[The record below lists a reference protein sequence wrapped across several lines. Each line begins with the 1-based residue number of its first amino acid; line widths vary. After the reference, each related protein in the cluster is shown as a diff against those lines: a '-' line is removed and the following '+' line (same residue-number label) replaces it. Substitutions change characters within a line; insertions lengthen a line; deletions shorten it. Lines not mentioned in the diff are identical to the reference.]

1 MILLV
6 IMEGIQIIN
15 TWWLDD
21 FINNHQKVI
30 VLFYSDTCSKCHFWI
45 KNLASLTD
53 EWTEDW
59 DPYVVAYNA
68 WEDIDIC
75 NKLNISSVPMLIAF
89 ENWEEIWRLDE
100 IQTNDFIKDYF
111 KRNEW
116 DNLSVRIDIESE
128 KA

>member
-15 TWWLDD
+15 TLWLDD

-45 KNLASLTD
+45 KNLVSLTD

-59 DPYVVAYNA
+59 DPYIVAYNA
-68 WEDIDIC
+68 WEDVDMC
-75 NKLNISSVPMLIAF
+75 SKLNISSVPMLIAF

-100 IQTNDFIKDYF
+100 IQPNDFIKDYF